1 MKRTVQNFTL
11 LLALGVV
18 QAIWGQTG
26 IFNTIQVTPSVPGG
40 VYYVDGV
47 PYTSAQSFRWQVGDV
62 HSIRFHTPQSIAN
75 PYAPNNE
82 GVPGQVATDAGLGMA
97 YMFSGLVSY
106 NVAPPA
112 STDSEFQNYCGNDP
126 NVPQNDCSQ
135 YGERIL
141 RIRVWPELRSINM
154 DVVKMYRL
162 RFRLY
167 SNGCAPMMDP
177 LNNPLPGACGPVPGY
192 IDVNPVPG
200 YNGCI
205 FRATEG
211 DHWCAEGSRLSF
223 LAVPA
228 VGYAFVSW
236 STQPG
241 IQPQINGAGYGY
253 AEFELNNPFHMHATF
268 GPGKFYR
275 LQTSPPGLEVSV
287 DQSIIRTKTP
297 EAMVQSLCSAYLST
311 SAGLNNDDVNVGQGG
326 DNDFGSNYCAVWG
339 FNTTRILAAPDLQKD
354 GLGTWWAFDRVEN
367 TGGGQNSEFHVS
379 GANLSTNT
387 ITWKFVRT
395 ASVHLM
401 TQPRL
406 DLPLI
411 VNGRT
416 WPAYYF
422 QFGLGR
428 EFTFTAP
435 LEAVDVHGKRWR
447 FRGWSNGGPATQ
459 TMKVTDEMV
468 AKGVTLIALYDPMNK
483 LSIETNPPGL
493 SVMVNGEICPYP
505 CVLERLAN
513 ETITLSPVPSF
524 TQADVLRLDFDGWS
538 DGGETTRSISFGPEV
553 TRLVANYRQSYLF
566 TAISNPTNGANFT
579 FNPTSP
585 DGFYPL
591 DSNVTVT
598 IATKK
603 GFKFHR
609 WIGDS
614 ADTSESTTVHI
625 GGPRSV
631 VAILETI
638 PYLDPA
644 GIRNAAGT
652 GPQDQGEFGMVAP
665 GSLISISGVNMTTRE
680 ETGPLSPQA
689 QTLADLAVSVNNR
702 ILPLSY
708 ASPDVINAQL
718 PFDLPIGK
726 HTLVISR
733 VGQQQLNGE
742 FEAVRNA
749 PGLFSMPGTESEGIP
764 PLARALKSDGSA
776 ISDENPARSGETITL
791 LGTGLGPFRVNLPIG
806 FAIPAGNS
814 IPLADSVEILVGDA
828 VIQPLQVTAANG
840 RVGTAAI
847 QIRLGA
853 QFPAGQSSTIRVRVN
868 GKESNA
874 VRLDV
879 R

>member
-1 MKRTVQNFTL
+1 MKRTITNFTL
-11 LLALGVV
+11 LLALGAV
-18 QAIWGQTG
+18 QTIWGQTG
-26 IFNTIQVTPSVPGG
+26 IFNTIQVTPSVSGG
-40 VYYVDGV
+40 VFYVDGV

-62 HSIRFHTPQSIAN
+62 HTIRIHTPQTFGVVTM
-75 PYAPNNE
+75 PNNE
-82 GVPGQVATDAGLGMA
+82 QFPGQVATDAGLGMA
-97 YMFSGLVSY
+97 YLFSGVVNY

-112 STDSEFQNYCGNDP
+112 STDSEWQCYSGAEAGLSNTCDA
-126 NVPQNDCSQ
+126 ST
-135 YGERIL
+135 ERLL
-141 RIRVWPELRSINM
+141 RLRVWPELRSI
-154 DVVKMYRL
+154 DLEVVKMYRL
-162 RFRLY
+162 RFRQY

-200 YNGCI
+200 YNGCT

-211 DHWCAEGSRLSF
+211 DHWCPEGSRLSF
-223 LAVPA
+223 LAVPS

-241 IQPQINGAGYGY
+241 IQVQINGAGYGY

-275 LQTSPPGLEVSV
+275 LQTEPPGLDVTV
-287 DQSIIRTKTP
+287 DRSIIRTKTP
-297 EAMVQSLCSAYLST
+297 EQMIQSLCSSYKDI
-311 SAGLNNDDVNVGQGG
+311 SAGPDDVAVPVGQGG
-326 DNDFGSNYCAVWG
+326 DNDFDSQYCAVWG

-354 GLGTWWAFDRVEN
+354 ALGTWWAFDRISN

-411 VNGRT
+411 INGRT
-416 WPAYYF
+416 WPANYF

-435 LEAVDVHGKRWR
+435 LESVDVYGKRWR

-459 TMKVTDEMV
+459 TLTVTNEMV
-468 AKGVTLIALYDPMNK
+468 ASGLTLIAIYDPMNK
-483 LSIETNPPGL
+483 LSIDTNPPGL
-493 SVMVNGEICPYP
+493 SIMVNGELCAYP
-505 CVLERLAN
+505 CILERLAT
-513 ETITLSPVPSF
+513 ERLTITPVPSF

-538 DGGETTRSISFGPEV
+538 DGGEATRTIIFEPEV

-566 TAISNPTNGANFT
+566 TAMSNPTNGATFT
-579 FNPTSP
+579 FNPSSP

-591 DSNVTVT
+591 DSKVAVT
-598 IATKK
+598 IETKK

-609 WIGDS
+609 WMGDS
-614 ADTSESTTVHI
+614 SDTSPTTSIHI

-631 VAILETI
+631 VAVLETI

-644 GIRNAAGT
+644 GIKNAAGT
-652 GPQDQGEFGMVAP
+652 GPQDQGEISKVAP
-665 GSLISISGVNMTTRE
+665 GSLISISGANLTTRE
-680 ETGPLSPQA
+680 ETGPASPQA
-689 QTLADLAVSVNNR
+689 QTLADIAVRVNDR

-708 ASPDVINAQL
+708 ASPDLINAQL

-726 HTLVISR
+726 LELKISR
-733 VGQQQLNGE
+733 VGQQELAGE
-742 FEAVRNA
+742 FETVRNA
-749 PGLFSMPGTESEGIP
+749 PGLFSVPGTESEGTP
-764 PLARALKSDGSA
+764 PLARALKADGTA
-776 ISDENPARSGETITL
+776 ISDSNPARAGDTITL
-791 LGTGLGPFRVNLPIG
+791 LGTGLGPFRVNLPMG

-814 IPLADSVEILVGDA
+814 IPLADSVEVLVGDA
-828 VIQPLQVTAANG
+828 VVQPLQVIAATG

-847 QIRLGA
+847 QLRLGA
-853 QFPAGQSSTIRVRVN
+853 QFPAGQSSTLRVRVN
-868 GKESNA
+868 GKESNI
-874 VRLDV
+874 VRIDV